1 MNRSWSPDPV
11 LSRFISFTVTCPSL
25 QAGESKIKL
34 PLSKGFHPLKGHW
47 IKGINTIILQP
58 MDRKAFTQK
67 LALLGVCPFVITQ
80 LTGNEIKA
88 TNLSQDEDLKQAQQ
102 KKQFIENW
110 LSDLLESMEQQ
121 LDRETQEKIVG
132 KCGVGCYNRHSF
144 KQDIATNSHG
154 DLEKLIE
161 NYSRNFEVWKDGATV
176 HIRYGAV
183 SSQCYCPA
191 ANYRTPKPNDIHC
204 ECTRNTHKTIFET
217 ALGKPVR
224 VEIAE
229 SLRRGGQTCHFIV
242 FPG

>member
-1 MNRSWSPDPV
+1 
-11 LSRFISFTVTCPSL
+11 
-25 QAGESKIKL
+25 
-34 PLSKGFHPLKGHW
+34 
-47 IKGINTIILQP
+47 

-88 TNLSQDEDLKQAQQ
+88 NDLSQDEDLKQVQQ

-121 LDRETQEKIVG
+121 LDRDTQEKIVG

-144 KQDIATNSHG
+144 KQDIATTSQG

-224 VEIAE
+224 VDIVE